1 MICDAPIFRNQL
13 SKRPFCPR
21 QQPHLG
27 RVAARRPS
35 NPDISIRPGAYV
47 AIFSSAPPLPPDV
60 PRTPGMTQTETQ
72 PAVARH
78 LAGGMPGLS
87 RGHLSRGHIRTA
99 STRLDRA
106 SYA

>member
-1 MICDAPIFRNQL
+1 MTQTETQLAVARWSRACREAVDARSERGDQATL
-13 SKRPFCPR
+13 TS
-21 QQPHLG
+21 
-27 RVAARRPS
+27 
-35 NPDISIRPGAYV
+35 SIRPGAYV

-72 PAVARH
+72 LAVARH
-78 LAGGMPGLS
+78 SAGGMPGLS